1 MDILR
6 ARNLTLPGIA
16 HGFFGRSG
24 GVSTGLFAGLNCGVG
39 SGDAPDAIAEN
50 RARVSAALG
59 AELITLYQVH
69 SGTAVEV
76 EAPWSLDQRPR
87 ADAMVTKRAG
97 IALGILTA
105 DCAPVLFAEP
115 EAGVIGAAHA
125 GWNGAFG
132 GVLEATLSAM
142 ERLGAER
149 GRIRAAIGP
158 SIAQGNYEVGP
169 EFRAR
174 FTEADPANAQYFTA
188 SDRDGYFRFA
198 LAPYVA
204 DRLAAAGLGEIE
216 GTGLCT
222 YADEGRFFS
231 YRRATHRKESDY
243 GRQVSAIALSP
254 AQA

>member
-6 ARNLTLPGIA
+6 ADNLTLPGIA
-16 HGFFGRSG
+16 HGFFGRGG
-24 GVSTGLFAGLNCGVG
+24 GVSTGIFAGLNCGVG
-39 SGDAPDAIAEN
+39 SGDAPEAIAEN

-59 AELITLYQVH
+59 AELINLYQVH
-69 SGTAVEV
+69 SAVAVEV
-76 EAPWSLDQRPR
+76 EAPWPLEERPK
-87 ADAMVTKRAG
+87 ADAMVTKLPG
-97 IALGILTA
+97 IALGIVTA

-115 EAGVIGAAHA
+115 EAGVIAAAHA

-132 GVLEATLSAM
+132 GVLEATLTAM
-142 ERLGAER
+142 EALGAER
-149 GRIRAAIGP
+149 RRIRAAIGP
-158 SIAQGNYEVGP
+158 CIAQENYEVGP

-174 FTEADPANAQYFTA
+174 FVEADAENEQYFIA
-188 SDRDGYFRFA
+188 SDRDGHFRFA

-204 DRLAAAGLGEIE
+204 SRLTEAGLGDVD

-222 YADEGRFFS
+222 YGDDSRFFS
-231 YRRATHRKESDY
+231 YRRATHRGEADY